1 MIISDDTDS
10 RKAENLLE
18 VMEQIDDDVAKHG
31 IQFVK
36 CSEEGAVEQ
45 YGVARLPSL
54 VFFKNDL
61 PSLYE
66 GMHMCK

>member
-1 MIISDDTDS
+1 
-10 RKAENLLE
+10 
-18 VMEQIDDDVAKHG
+18 METIDDDCAKRG

-36 CSEEGAVEQ
+36 CSDGGAAEQ
-45 YGVARLPSL
+45 FGVARLPAL

-66 GMHMCK
+66 GKSIFQTLLTVFQD